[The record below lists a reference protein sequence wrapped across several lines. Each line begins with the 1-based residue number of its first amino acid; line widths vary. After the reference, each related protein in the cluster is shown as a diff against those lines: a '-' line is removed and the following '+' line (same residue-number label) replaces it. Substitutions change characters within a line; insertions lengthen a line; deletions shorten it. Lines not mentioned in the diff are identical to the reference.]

1 MRTMEV
7 VGLISIFFLIVF
19 AAIGGLGGG
28 GSQMP
33 ICMIFF
39 GFDVKQSIG
48 LSNASICVC
57 SIYRYLYN
65 FNVPHP
71 LKNGQGVLVDYN
83 VAAIMLPMAVVGAS
97 VGVIVNIILPEPL
110 IILILCLLISV
121 VSFITS
127 KKWCRIVDEERG
139 KLGPVCCGKKG
150 KEETE

>member
-1 MRTMEV
+1 MMEV
-7 VGLISIFFLIVF
+7 WGLISIFILIV
-19 AAIGGLGGG
+19 ISSMGGLGGG

-39 GFDVKQSIG
+39 GFDVKQAIG

-65 FNVPHP
+65 FNKPHP

-97 VGVIVNIILPEPL
+97 VGVIVNIILPDL
-110 IILILCLLISV
+110 VIIIILCLLL
-121 VSFITS
+121 SFMSFTTG
-127 KKWCRIVDEERG
+127 KKWCKIIDEERA
-139 KLGPVCCGKKG
+139 KLGPVCGRSKS
-150 KEETE
+150 